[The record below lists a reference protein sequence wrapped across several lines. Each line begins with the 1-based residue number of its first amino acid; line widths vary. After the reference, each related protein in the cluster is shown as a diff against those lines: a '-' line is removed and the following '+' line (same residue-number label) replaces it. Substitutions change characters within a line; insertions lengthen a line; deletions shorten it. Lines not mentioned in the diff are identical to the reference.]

1 MRLSKAW
8 IISARDFKIFRRV
21 KNVWYSIIVF
31 PVVISVL
38 FPVIL
43 EYLAFRG
50 SHGLAAPAV
59 LPNLLTSFSFFLVIG
74 AAYVPLGIASYSIV
88 GEKVEKSL
96 EPLLATPLTDGE
108 ILLGKAISAVI
119 PTLIAMYAAA
129 AVFMVG
135 IDEVTFG
142 TLGYYY
148 FPNWNIATLLLV
160 LMPVAIVMSVLFA
173 VFVSS
178 RVNDVRSASSFGIF
192 ILFPLLAIYL
202 LSETSVITLDV
213 NTLLVISGVLLA
225 VDVALF
231 LVSTKTFRREEILT
245 KWK

>member
-8 IISARDFKIFRRV
+8 IVAARDFKIFRRV
-21 KNVWYSIIVF
+21 KNVWISIIIF

-38 FPVIL
+38 FPTIL
-43 EYLAFRG
+43 EYLTFRG
-50 SHGLAAPAV
+50 NHGLAAPAV

-74 AAYVPLGIASYSIV
+74 AAYVPLGIATYSIV

-108 ILLGKAISAVI
+108 ILLGKAISAII
-119 PTLIAMYAAA
+119 PTLVAMYAAA
-129 AVFMVG
+129 AVFMMG
-135 IDEVTFG
+135 IDEVTHT

-160 LMPVAIVMSVLFA
+160 LMPVAIVMSVLFS
-173 VFVSS
+173 VIVSS
-178 RVNDVRSASSFGIF
+178 RVNDVRSANSFGIF
-192 ILFPLLAIYL
+192 VLFPLLGIYL

-213 NTLLVISGVLLA
+213 NTLLIISGVLLA

-231 LVSTKTFRREEILT
+231 FVGTKTFRREEILT

>member
-8 IISARDFKIFRRV
+8 IIAARDFKIFRRV
-21 KNVWYSIIVF
+21 KNVWQSIIIF
-31 PVVISVL
+31 PVLISVV

-43 EYLAFRG
+43 EYLKIRG
-50 SHGLAAPAV
+50 SHGLAAPGV

-108 ILLGKAISAVI
+108 ILLGKAISAII
-119 PTLIAMYAAA
+119 PTLVAMYAAA

-135 IDEVTFG
+135 IDEVTFS

-160 LMPVAIVMSVLFA
+160 LMPVAIVMSVLYS
-173 VFVSS
+173 VIVSA

-192 ILFPLLAIYL
+192 ILFPLLAYTF
-202 LSETSVITLDV
+202 LSETSIITLDV
-213 NTLLVISGVLLA
+213 NSLLIISGVLLA

-231 LVSTKTFRREEILT
+231 YVSTATFRREEILT